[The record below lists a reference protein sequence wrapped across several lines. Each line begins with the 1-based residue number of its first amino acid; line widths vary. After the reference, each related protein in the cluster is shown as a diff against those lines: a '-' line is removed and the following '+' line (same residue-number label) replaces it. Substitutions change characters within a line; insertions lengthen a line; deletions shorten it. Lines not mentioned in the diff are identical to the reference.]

1 MPDPLITSAIFI
13 PLSSRKP
20 HRNRWAQEE
29 WWRSWS
35 TRAFHS
41 CTFSSHCPIAKFK
54 RSSSYA
60 RVKILNG
67 CRDAWGGFL
76 KYICTWEKKKPLR
89 STPNSTIH
97 QVLFL
102 PRGDE
107 GTPQHFHRRV
117 IWAQH
122 KETAAAPARA
132 AAVTAARTINGFHG
146 ASD

>member
-76 KYICTWEKKKPLR
+76 KYICTWEKKKNLSVRLLIQPSVR
-89 STPNSTIH
+89 CFSSH
-97 QVLFL
+97 E
-102 PRGDE
+102 DE